1 MTKVTSNFKPSSE
14 LQFQIDLINNDMEQ
28 LLKTVQEYEEN
39 ESYQTSDL
47 YSELFNLSINRDNLQ
62 RDLAVSNMILDKG
75 VTFSLDTDK
84 SIELD
89 NFQNDA
95 ISNYFNA
102 RESLNESD
110 NAIEALDK
118 RINKNQPVADMY
130 LNYVEEYIKLNT
142 ILNIIDS
149 GIVDSDKTHA
159 DILKDVK
166 GV

>member
-75 VTFSLDTDK
+75 ITFSLDTDK

-89 NFQNDA
+89 NFQNDT

-118 RINKNQPVADMY
+118 RIDQNKPVADMY
-130 LNYVEEYIKLNT
+130 LNYVDEYIKLNT

-149 GIVDSDKTHA
+149 GINDSDKTHA